1 MPAGSFYCLC
11 ETQQSAISQVAD
23 EAGMDLLRRWRK
35 DRAKDEAF
43 PARIGR
49 KLGLAMGLALLLVLL
64 VGGISIVLSLAISG
78 GTKLIKSESD
88 EIEYVN
94 QLHTLMHHA
103 VEAVQNVVLAG
114 KTDFAEDAEFML
126 ENLHGDVVEYLAAQ
140 MAKKDTPQKTDE
152 LKIIQ
157 QVIGV
162 TSRLSEESARLVKA
176 SALGQKVD
184 LRTLDQLDK
193 LSLSAHEMFESV
205 NRIHN
210 GKMRRSMQA
219 SEAKMK
225 RIMGI
230 YVAFA
235 LLGVLSLVLG
245 RVIFSN
251 TIVLPVRKLASATL
265 AVAAGDFGKRVA
277 VTSKDEIGQLSH
289 SFNVMAERL
298 EQHEGELRAVQED
311 LAGKVRETEALY
323 RVGMEISALLVL
335 DTILTSVIEKARELL
350 GGEAACLCLL
360 DEEGRLVPRATSGPF
375 GFPAPDKATAGP
387 PAVMAPSLGGR
398 PRGGHVGCGRHCSP
412 SHKDHQLTHI
422 AAPLKRGVRSIGAL
436 CVIARAPRSFSSREM
451 DLLQGLASQA
461 AIAIENARLHE
472 QLRSL
477 ALLEERERIA
487 MDLHDGIIQSIYAVG
502 LNLERCGELVRDDTR
517 EVGPQLERA
526 VDDLNDVIRGIRSY
540 ISNLRPSSCDGRGLR
555 EVIADALEVL
565 KVNSSIEVELIEE
578 GVCEELAR
586 EQVAQL
592 SHIAQEALANVLKHA
607 GASSV
612 SVRLRSQDHRL
623 ILSIQD
629 NGVGFDPQKVESTA
643 GQGLRNMAER
653 ARALGGNFSVKSM
666 QGLGTEISV
675 QIPLAKAHAGSR
687 A

>member
-1 MPAGSFYCLC
+1 MG
-11 ETQQSAISQVAD
+11 
-23 EAGMDLLRRWRK
+23 LLMGRREERGK
-35 DRAKDEAF
+35 GEAF

-103 VEAVQNVVLAG
+103 VEAIQNVVLSG
-114 KTDFAEDAEFML
+114 KADLAEDAEFML

-140 MAKKDTPQKTDE
+140 MAQKDTPQKTDE

-157 QVIGV
+157 RIIGV
-162 TSRLSEESARLVKA
+162 TSSLSEQSARLVKA
-176 SALGQKVD
+176 DALGQKVD

-205 NRIHN
+205 NRIHH
-210 GKMRRSMQA
+210 GKMRMWMQGG
-219 SEAKMK
+219 EAKMR

-235 LLGVLSLVLG
+235 LLGVFSLILG
-245 RVIFSN
+245 RIIFSR
-251 TIVLPVRKLASATL
+251 TIVLPVQRLASATVD
-265 AVAAGDFGKRVA
+265 VAAGDFGKRVTVA
-277 VTSKDEIGQLSH
+277 SRDEIGQLTH

-298 EQHEGELRAVQED
+298 EQHEGELRVVQED
-311 LAGKVRETEALY
+311 LARKVQETEALY
-323 RVGMEISALLVL
+323 RLGMEISALLEL
-335 DTILTSVIEKARELL
+335 DGILTSVTEKARELL
-350 GGEAACLCLL
+350 EGEAACLCLL
-360 DEEGRLVPRATSGPF
+360 DAEGHLVPRARSGPLALTVPD
-375 GFPAPDKATAGP
+375 GARSGLAAEIVPSRVNPAG
-387 PAVMAPSLGGR
+387 
-398 PRGGHVGCGRHCSP
+398 GGHVGCGRQCP
-412 SHKDHQLTHI
+412 PIRGDHQLTHI
-422 AAPLKRGVRSIGAL
+422 AAPLKRGGRSIGTL
-436 CVIARAPRSFSSREM
+436 CVIARSPRSFSSREM

-477 ALLEERERIA
+477 TLLEERERIA

-502 LNLERCGELVRDDTR
+502 LNLERCAELVKDDSL
-517 EVGPQLERA
+517 EVSAPLERA

-540 ISNLRPSSCDGRGLR
+540 ISNLRPGSSDGRGLR
-555 EVIADALEVL
+555 EAITDALKVL
-565 KVNSSIEVELIEE
+565 KINSSMEVEVIEE
-578 GVCEELAR
+578 GVCGELSQ

-612 SVRLRSQDHRL
+612 TVRLLSKDHRF

-629 NGVGFDPQKVESTA
+629 NGVGFDSQMVEPTA

-653 ARALGGNFSVKSM
+653 ARVLGGAFSVKNG
-666 QGLGTEISV
+666 QGSGTEISV
-675 QIPLAKAHAGSR
+675 QIPMTGGSR
-687 A
+687 ESRA

>member
-1 MPAGSFYCLC
+1 
-11 ETQQSAISQVAD
+11 
-23 EAGMDLLRRWRK
+23 MDLLMAGREERGRG
-35 DRAKDEAF
+35 ETF

-49 KLGLAMGLALLLVLL
+49 KSGLAMGLALLLVLL

-103 VEAVQNVVLAG
+103 VEAVQNVVLSG
-114 KTDFAEDAEFML
+114 KADLAEDAEFML

-140 MAKKDTPQKTDE
+140 MAQKDTPQKTDE

-157 QVIGV
+157 RIIGV

-176 SALGQKVD
+176 GALGQKVD

-205 NRIHN
+205 NRIHH
-210 GKMRRSMQA
+210 GKMRMWMQGG
-219 SEAKMK
+219 EAKMK

-235 LLGVLSLVLG
+235 LLGVFSLILG
-245 RVIFSN
+245 RVIFSK
-251 TIVLPVRKLASATL
+251 TIVQPVERLASATL
-265 AVAAGDFGKRVA
+265 DIAAGDLGKRVA

-298 EQHEGELRAVQED
+298 EQHDRELRGVQED
-311 LAGKVRETEALY
+311 LARKVRETEALY
-323 RVGMEISALLVL
+323 RLGMEISALLEL
-335 DTILTSVIEKARELL
+335 DGILTSVTEKARELL
-350 GGEAACLCLL
+350 EGEAACLCLL
-360 DEEGRLVPRATSGPF
+360 DADGHRVPRATSGPF
-375 GFPAPDKATAGP
+375 RAAPPDEVIAAAPALMTPTLESP
-387 PAVMAPSLGGR
+387 PYGR
-398 PRGGHVGCGRHCSP
+398 LLRPERRCSP
-412 SHKDHQLTHI
+412 ICEDHRLTHI
-422 AAPLKRGVRSIGAL
+422 DAPLKRGGRPIGTL
-436 CVIARAPRSFSSREM
+436 CVTARSPRSFSSREM

-477 ALLEERERIA
+477 TLLEERERIA

-502 LNLERCGELVRDDTR
+502 LNLERCVELVTDDSC
-517 EVGPQLERA
+517 EVRAPLERA
-526 VDDLNDVIRGIRSY
+526 VDDLNDVIRGIRIY
-540 ISNLRPSSCDGRGLR
+540 ISNLRPSSCDGKGLR
-555 EVIADALEVL
+555 EAVTDALKVL
-565 KVNSSIEVELIEE
+565 KINSSMEVEVIEE
-578 GVCEELAR
+578 GVCGELSQ

-612 SVRLRSQDHRL
+612 TVRLLSQDHRL

-629 NGVGFDPQKVESTA
+629 NGVGFDPQMVEPTA

-653 ARALGGNFSVKSM
+653 ARALGGAFSVKKG
-666 QGLGTEISV
+666 QGSGTEISV
-675 QIPLAKAHAGSR
+675 QIPMAGGGRESR